1 MLGSLVRRERRLL
14 WGFLSLV
21 VVVAIG
27 ATLVAASSARAK
39 LTREAENEARLAAQ
53 TQLAPML
60 ETRDLEGTI
69 TGDRADEL
77 GRAIESE
84 ILSSGPVS
92 AVRIYSET
100 GRVLYDADPEV
111 VAVRPT
117 YVRELVYGVAHG
129 DPVSEVRAGDL
140 LTYVPVWLEPGGRVV
155 VAEMTQPYDPIS
167 AEATES
173 WYRIAL
179 ILGLVL
185 LATGTLF
192 AFSAQAASRVPDI
205 AEIQAHPAF
214 VEVQDAR
221 VKAEKRAESTDVA
234 LKELQ
239 AQFRA
244 TLEELKEMEAMVAM
258 TETATTHSE
267 GEIQT
272 LRDQLRDTSERL
284 HKADLD
290 NNALRER
297 IALRQSELDEQ
308 RSRVH
313 ELEQRTPDAE
323 TDELRRRLDVA
334 ERRAVELENEVDR
347 LQSEMDRAAD
357 RFHMAKLTE
366 ALREFDNDEPVGD
379 EDDIFEHPKV
389 IFSTREPGSTVHG
402 NGR

>member
-1 MLGSLVRRERRLL
+1 MLRSLVRRERRAL
-14 WGFLSLV
+14 WGFLSLA

-27 ATLVAASSARAK
+27 VTLVAASSARAK
-39 LTREAENEARLAAQ
+39 LTRAAENDARLAAQ

-60 ETRDLEGTI
+60 DTRDLDGTI

-92 AVRIYSET
+92 SVRIYSEA
-100 GRVLYDADPEV
+100 GRVLYDADAEV

-117 YVRELVYGVAHG
+117 YVRELVYRVAHG
-129 DPVSEVRAGDL
+129 DPVSEVSGGDL
-140 LTYVPVWLEPGGRVV
+140 QTYVPVWLESGGPVV

-167 AEATES
+167 AEATGT

-205 AEIQAHPAF
+205 AEIQSHPAF
-214 VEVQDAR
+214 VEAQDGR
-221 VKAEKRAESTDVA
+221 TKAEKRAESSEAA

-244 TLEELKEMEAMVAM
+244 TLEELKTMEAMVQV
-258 TETATTHSE
+258 TESATTHSE

-272 LRDQLRDTSERL
+272 LREQLRDTSERL
-284 HKADLD
+284 HKAELD
-290 NNALRER
+290 TNALRER
-297 IALRQSELDEQ
+297 LALRQSELDEQ

-313 ELEQRTPDAE
+313 DLEQRSPDVE
-323 TDELRRRLDVA
+323 TEELRHRADVA
-334 ERRAVELENEVDR
+334 ERRTVELENEVDR
-347 LQSEMDRAAD
+347 LQSELDRAAD
-357 RFHMAKLTE
+357 RFHMEKLTE
-366 ALREFDNDEPVGD
+366 ALREIDNDEPAD
-379 EDDIFEHPKV
+379 EEDDIFEHPKV
-389 IFSTREPGSTVHG
+389 VFSAQEPGRVRG